1 MTLLPTEIVS
11 ISNETVMATGS
22 HFDVQLCTIALVRF
36 IEYRTQKTDR
46 LVEINT
52 KRPDSIADMFR
63 TQFGRYIYITTVRQT
78 SKVYV
83 GD

>member
-11 ISNETVMATGS
+11 ISNETVMAAGS

-63 TQFGRYIYITTVRQT
+63 TQLGRYIYHYSAANVESLCR
-78 SKVYV
+78 
-83 GD
+83 